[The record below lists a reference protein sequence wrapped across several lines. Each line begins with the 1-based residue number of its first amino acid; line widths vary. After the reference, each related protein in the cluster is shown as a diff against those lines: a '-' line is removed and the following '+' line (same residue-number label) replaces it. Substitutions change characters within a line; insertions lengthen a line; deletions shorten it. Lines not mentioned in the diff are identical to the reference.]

1 MANIIK
7 LKRGLEQNLN
17 SNLLQD
23 GELAITTDENN
34 LYSSKGKI
42 NRQNVFVGSSEP
54 DDPNID
60 VWINPQGSD
69 YIVDKIYPIGSIY
82 LSVNNTSPSILFGGE
97 WEQIKDRFLLACGDT
112 YNNGVTGG
120 EAEHILTPSE
130 LAYHDHMGRNYSHNW
145 NAGVSIPAGRSYAVS
160 YGTEGG
166 QWAYSAGNII
176 NNSEIN
182 DMVET
187 GGRGGNQPHNNMPP
201 YLAVYIW
208 KRIK

>member
-1 MANIIK
+1 MATLKISQEILNII
-7 LKRGLEQNLN
+7 
-17 SNLLQD
+17 
-23 GELAITTDENN
+23 
-34 LYSSKGKI
+34 
-42 NRQNVFVGSSEP
+42 
-54 DDPNID
+54 
-60 VWINPQGSD
+60 
-69 YIVDKIYPIGSIY
+69 YPVGSIY
-82 LSVNNTSPSILFGGE
+82 MSTNSTNPSTLFGGA
-97 WEQIKDRFLLACGDT
+97 WKQIKDRFLLACGDN
-112 YNNGVTGG
+112 YSNGVTGG

-187 GGRGGNQPHNNMPP
+187 GGTGGNQPHNNMPP
-201 YLAVYIW
+201 YLTVYMW
-208 KRIK
+208 YRTA

>member
-97 WEQIKDRFLLACGDT
+97 WEQIKDRFLLACGDS
-112 YNNGVTGG
+112 YKSGQTGG
-120 EAEHILTPSE
+120 EATHILSINELPSHE
-130 LAYHDHMGRNYSHNW
+130 HPYVTVSSIQFDLNNYNMASGFNVQNEGTGIAYT
-145 NAGVSIPAGRSYAVS
+145 NAV
-160 YGTEGG
+160 
-166 QWAYSAGNII
+166 
-176 NNSEIN
+176 
-182 DMVET
+182 
-187 GGRGGNQPHNNMPP
+187 GGNRPHNNMPP

>member
-82 LSVNNTSPSILFGGE
+82 LSVNNTSPSVLFGGE
-97 WEQIKDRFLLACGDT
+97 WEQIKDRFLLGCGDT
-112 YNNGVTGG
+112 FVNGVVGG
-120 EAEHILTPSE
+120 EKDHILTLEEMPNHSHSYE
-130 LAYHDHMGRNYSHNW
+130 AYIDMNPVGGYDKVIVYGNPQGTAYHTFN
-145 NAGVSIPAGRSYAVS
+145 VSDV
-160 YGTEGG
+160 GG
-166 QWAYSAGNII
+166 S
-176 NNSEIN
+176 
-182 DMVET
+182 V
-187 GGRGGNQPHNNMPP
+187 PHNNLPP

-208 KRIK
+208 KRIG